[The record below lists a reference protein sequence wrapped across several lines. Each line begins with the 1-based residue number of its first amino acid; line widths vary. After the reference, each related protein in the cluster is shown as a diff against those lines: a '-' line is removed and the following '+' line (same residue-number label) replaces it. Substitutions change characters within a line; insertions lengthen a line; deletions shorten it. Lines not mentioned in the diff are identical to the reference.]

1 MTNPINLFNIKV
13 NPYKAV
19 SFVQSSVEKVA
30 EKAGSL
36 IADVKYDGVRG
47 NILVA
52 QASGSAWLS
61 RVGKLIPALEH
72 LNGFDKRWQ
81 QLLNDDRCIFP
92 DGFMLDGELM
102 VKGVDFNTG
111 SGLLRTKWLKKYNM
125 EYHNVPVTPDMLKPR
140 KVGIAKRVR
149 TEFRLSTE
157 HLRVVLYAV
166 MPIHIAESGEDYDVQ
181 NLLMPYHVEAMRSLL
196 VEYFP
201 EITWE
206 IAETYDV
213 FDMQS
218 LNELYAEV
226 RERGLEGLIVKD
238 PLGTYRRGK
247 KSGWWK
253 MKPECEA
260 DGVVVGLNWGT
271 PGLANEGKVIG
282 FEVLLENGVTVDAN
296 NISQKLMEEFT
307 AKVKEDSLASVGIY
321 TPYGIGCNEPC
332 YENPFEG
339 WQCQVKFMEY
349 TDDGS
354 LRHPSWD
361 CWRGTESDPTVKM

>member
-1 MTNPINLFNIKV
+1 MTTTINLFNVKV

-19 SFVQSSVEKVA
+19 SFVQSSVEKAA

-52 QASGSAWLS
+52 PASGSAWLS
-61 RVGKLIPALEH
+61 RVGKAIPALEH
-72 LNGFDKRWQ
+72 LNGFEGRWDK
-81 QLLNDDRCIFP
+81 LLADDRWIYP
-92 DGFMLDGELM
+92 QGVMLDGELL
-102 VKGVDFNTG
+102 VKGVSFSKG
-111 SGLLRTKWLKKYNM
+111 AGLLRTKWLKKTNYQFDQQGF
-125 EYHNVPVTPDMLKPR
+125 EPIKGDKVPFCLDTKHLE
-140 KVGIAKRVR
+140 VR
-149 TEFRLSTE
+149 
-157 HLRVVLYAV
+157 LYALLPLDKV
-166 MPIHIAESGEDYDVQ
+166 QAGEDIDVMNCVMQ
-181 NLLMPYHVEAMRSLL
+181 VQCQQMVMVLREH
-196 VEYFP
+196 FP
-201 EITWE
+201 EISWE

-226 RERGLEGLIVKD
+226 RERDLEGLIVKD
-238 PLGTYRRGK
+238 PLGKYRRGK
-247 KSGWWK
+247 KTGWWK
-253 MKPECEA
+253 MKPENEA
-260 DGVVVGLNWGT
+260 DGVVTGLNWGT
-271 PGLANEGKVIG
+271 NGLANEGKVIG
-282 FEVLLENGVTVDAN
+282 FQVLLENGVTVDAN

-307 AKVKEDSLASVGIY
+307 KWVKEY
-321 TPYGIGCNEPC
+321 TTECNANEAGCW
-332 YENPFEG
+332 YMNPFEG